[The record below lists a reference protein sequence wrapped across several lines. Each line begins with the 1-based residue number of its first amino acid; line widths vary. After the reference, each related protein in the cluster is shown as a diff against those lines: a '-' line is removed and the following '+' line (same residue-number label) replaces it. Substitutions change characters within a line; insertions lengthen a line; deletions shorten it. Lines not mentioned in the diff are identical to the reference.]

1 MQGVYGFFCKFVP
14 MKKKWNLKN
23 KIRSLVLV
31 ALVGTSAALPAQE
44 KPENPFISPFDFPL
58 LLSGNFGELRA
69 NHFHGGVD
77 FKTQGVVGKPIRCI
91 ADGYISRVTVTP
103 GGYGKA
109 VYITHDNGYTSV
121 YGHLHQFMAD
131 VRQAVED
138 EQYKHERFAVDMTFG
153 PDEFPLKQGEVF
165 ALAGN
170 EGYSFGPHL
179 HMEIRRTDTGEYID
193 PLQFYADKVKD
204 TTAPRATHVML
215 YPQAGKGVVDGMQRK
230 KIIPLNGGQSPVSAW
245 GKIAAGIKAYDYM
258 DGTSNSYGVRSVKL
272 YVDSVEVFSSTLD
285 GFLPNENR
293 MINAWTDYEEY
304 ATRSSWFMRSQ
315 ILPGNTWRMLQADE
329 EGGVVTINEERPY
342 EFRYVLEDLYG
353 NRRTYWFTVMG
364 KEQDVPAVKKGQY
377 YLSWNQGNVVQQ
389 PGMELVIPKGML
401 YEDVDLNVRVKADS
415 LDISFD
421 YQLHDRPVPLHAAC
435 PLKIAV
441 RNYPVADMAKYYV
454 ARKYRGRKASA
465 GGRFE
470 DGYMHTNI
478 RELGTYSVAVDTV
491 APKIVPLNKPQWK
504 TGNIQFKIRD
514 AETGIKD
521 YKVYIDGKFALFK
534 FSSKNAKLTSMHP
547 SRIKRGVKHRMEVVI
562 TDHCGNEARE
572 EYQF

>member
-1 MQGVYGFFCKFVP
+1 MAALVSVP
-14 MKKKWNLKN
+14 M
-23 KIRSLVLV
+23 
-31 ALVGTSAALPAQE
+31 ALTAQE
-44 KPENPFISPFDFPL
+44 KSVNPFISPFDFPL

-103 GGYGKA
+103 GGYGQA

-121 YGHLHQFMAD
+121 HGHLHRFMAE
-131 VRQAVED
+131 VRQVVEAY
-138 EQYKHERFAVDMTFG
+138 QYEHETFAVDLKFES
-153 PDEFPLKQGEVF
+153 DRFPLKQGEVF

-179 HMEIRRTDTGEYID
+179 HMEIRKTDTEEYID
-193 PLQFYADKVKD
+193 PLQFYTDLLKD

-215 YPQAGKGVVDGMQRK
+215 YPQAGKGVVNGSSK
-230 KIIPLNGGQSPVSAW
+230 KKVMPLNGQQGTVTAW

-258 DGTSNSYGVRSVKL
+258 DGTSNNYGVRSVTL
-272 YVDSVEVFSSTLD
+272 FVDSVEVFRSTVD
-285 GFLPNENR
+285 GFLPDENR

-304 ATRSSWFMRSQ
+304 ATRNSWFMRSQ
-315 ILPGNTWRMLQADE
+315 ILPGNTWRMLQADD

-342 EFRYVLEDLYG
+342 RFCYVLEDLYG
-353 NRRTYWFTVMG
+353 NRHTYRFVVQG
-364 KEQDVPAVKKGQY
+364 KEQTIEPLHKGKHF
-377 YLSWNQGNVVQQ
+377 LKWNQGNVIQQ

-401 YEDVDLNVRVKADS
+401 YEDVDLNCRVIADA

-421 YQLHDRPVPLHAAC
+421 YQLHDKPVPLHGGC
-435 PLKIAV
+435 PLVIGV
-441 RNYPVADMAKYYV
+441 RNYPVADMSKYYV
-454 ARKYRGRKASA
+454 ARKYKGRKSSA
-465 GGRFE
+465 GGSFK
-470 DGYMHTNI
+470 DGYMHTTI

-491 APKIVPLNKPQWK
+491 APSVVPLNKPQWK

-521 YKVYIDGKFALFK
+521 YKVFIDGKFVLFK
-534 FSSKNAKLTSMHP
+534 FASKNATLSCMHP
-547 SRIKRGVKHRMEVVI
+547 NRIKRGMKHRMEVIV
-562 TDHCGNEARE
+562 TDYCGNVARE

>member
-1 MQGVYGFFCKFVP
+1 MAALVSVP
-14 MKKKWNLKN
+14 M
-23 KIRSLVLV
+23 
-31 ALVGTSAALPAQE
+31 ALTAQE
-44 KPENPFISPFDFPL
+44 KSVNPFISPFDFPL

-103 GGYGKA
+103 GGYGQA

-121 YGHLHQFMAD
+121 HGHLHRFMAE
-131 VRQAVED
+131 VQQVVEAY
-138 EQYKHERFAVDMTFG
+138 QYEHETFAVDLKFEAG
-153 PDEFPLKQGEVF
+153 RFPLKQGEVF

-179 HMEIRRTDTGEYID
+179 HMEIRKTDTEEYID
-193 PLQFYADKVKD
+193 PLQFYTDLLKD

-215 YPQAGKGVVDGMQRK
+215 YPQAGKGVVNGSSK
-230 KIIPLNGGQSPVSAW
+230 KKVMPLNGQQGTVTAW

-258 DGTSNSYGVRSVKL
+258 DGTSNNYGVRSVTL
-272 YVDSVEVFSSTLD
+272 FVDSVEVFRSTVD
-285 GFLPNENR
+285 GFLPDENR

-304 ATRSSWFMRSQ
+304 VIRNSWFMRSQ
-315 ILPGNTWRMLQADE
+315 ILPGNTWRMLQADD

-342 EFRYVLEDLYG
+342 RFCYVLEDLYG
-353 NRRTYWFTVMG
+353 NRHTYRFVVQG
-364 KEQDVPAVKKGQY
+364 KEQAIEPLHKGKHF
-377 YLSWNQGNVVQQ
+377 LKWNQGNVIQQ

-401 YEDVDLNVRVKADS
+401 YEDVDLNCRVIADA

-421 YQLHDRPVPLHAAC
+421 YQLHDKPVPLHGGC
-435 PLKIAV
+435 PLVIGV
-441 RNYPVADMAKYYV
+441 RNYPVADMSKYYV
-454 ARKYRGRKASA
+454 ARKYKGRKSSA
-465 GGRFE
+465 GGSFK
-470 DGYMHTNI
+470 DGYMHTTI

-491 APKIVPLNKPQWK
+491 APSVVPLNKPQWK

-521 YKVYIDGKFALFK
+521 YKVFIDGKFVLFK
-534 FSSKNAKLTSMHP
+534 FASKNATLSCMHP
-547 SRIKRGVKHRMEVVI
+547 NRIKRGMKHRMEVIV
-562 TDHCGNEARE
+562 TDYCGNVARE

>member
-1 MQGVYGFFCKFVP
+1 MN
-14 MKKKWNLKN
+14 KKWNLKN
-23 KIRSLVLV
+23 KIRSLVLASV
-31 ALVGTSAALPAQE
+31 MGVSVALPAQE

-103 GGYGKA
+103 GGYGQA

-121 YGHLHQFMAD
+121 HGHLHRFMTE
-131 VRQAVED
+131 VEQVV
-138 EQYKHERFAVDMTFG
+138 EAYQYEHETFAVDLTFG
-153 PDEFPLKQGEVF
+153 PEQFPLKQGDVF

-179 HMEIRRTDTGEYID
+179 HMELRRTDTGEYVD
-193 PLQFYADKVKD
+193 PLQFYTDKVKD
-204 TTAPRATHVML
+204 TTAPRATHVVL
-215 YPQAGKGVVDGMQRK
+215 YPQTGQGAVNGSAKKKVMALAGQ
-230 KIIPLNGGQSPVSAW
+230 QAPVTAW

-258 DGTSNSYGVRSVKL
+258 DGTSNNYGVRSVTL
-272 YVDSVEVFSSTLD
+272 LVDSVEVFRSTVD

-304 ATRSSWFMRSQ
+304 ATRGSWFMRSQ
-315 ILPGNTWRMLQADE
+315 VLPGNTWRMLQADE
-329 EGGVVTINEERPY
+329 EGGVVTINEDRPY

-353 NRRTYWFTVMG
+353 NRRSYQFTVQG
-364 KEQDVPAVKKGQY
+364 KEQPIEPLHKGRH
-377 YLSWNQGNVVQQ
+377 YLSWNRGNVVQQ

-401 YEDVDLNVRVKADS
+401 YEDVDLNCKVIADS
-415 LDISFD
+415 LGISFD
-421 YQLHDRPVPLHAAC
+421 YQLHDRPVPLHAGC
-435 PLKIAV
+435 KLMIGV
-441 RNYPVADMAKYYV
+441 RNYPITDMSKYYV
-454 ARKYRGRKASA
+454 VRKHKGRKASA
-465 GGRFE
+465 GGYFE
-470 DGYMHTNI
+470 EGFMHTDI
-478 RELGTYSVAVDTV
+478 RELGTYSVAIDTI
-491 APKIVPLNKPQWK
+491 APRIVPLNKPQWK

-514 AETGIKD
+514 AETGIQN

-534 FSSKNAKLTSMHP
+534 FSSKNAKLSCVHP
-547 SRIKRGVKHRMEVVI
+547 DRIKKGIRHRMEVII
-562 TDHCGNEARE
+562 TDRCGNVARE

>member
-1 MQGVYGFFCKFVP
+1 
-14 MKKKWNLKN
+14 MKRKWNLKN
-23 KIRSLVLV
+23 KIRSLVFASV
-31 ALVGTSAALPAQE
+31 MACPVALPAQE

-103 GGYGKA
+103 GGYGQA

-121 YGHLHQFMAD
+121 HGHLHRFMTE
-131 VRQAVED
+131 VEQVV
-138 EQYKHERFAVDMTFG
+138 EAYQYEHETFAVDLTFG
-153 PDEFPLKQGEVF
+153 PEQFPLKQGDVF

-179 HMEIRRTDTGEYID
+179 HMELRRTDTGEYVD
-193 PLQFYADKVKD
+193 PLQFYTDKVKD
-204 TTAPRATHVML
+204 TTAPRATHVVL
-215 YPQAGKGVVDGMQRK
+215 YPQTGQGAVNGSAKKKVMALAGQ
-230 KIIPLNGGQSPVSAW
+230 QAPVTAW

-258 DGTSNSYGVRSVKL
+258 DGTSNNYGVRSVTL
-272 YVDSVEVFSSTLD
+272 LVDSVEVFRSTVD

-304 ATRSSWFMRSQ
+304 ATRGSWFMRSQ
-315 ILPGNTWRMLQADE
+315 VLPGNTWRMLQADE

-342 EFRYVLEDLYG
+342 EFRYVVEDLYG
-353 NRRTYWFTVMG
+353 NRRSYQFTVQG
-364 KEQDVPAVKKGQY
+364 KEQPIEPLHKGRH
-377 YLSWNQGNVVQQ
+377 YLSWNRGNVVQQ

-401 YEDVDLNVRVKADS
+401 YEDVDLNCKVIADS
-415 LDISFD
+415 LGISFD
-421 YQLHDRPVPLHAAC
+421 YQLHDHPVPLHAGC
-435 PLKIAV
+435 KLMIGV
-441 RNYPVADMAKYYV
+441 RNYPITDMSKYYV
-454 ARKYRGRKASA
+454 VRKHKGRKASA
-465 GGRFE
+465 GGYFE
-470 DGYMHTNI
+470 EGFMHTDI
-478 RELGTYSVAVDTV
+478 RELGTYSVAIDTI
-491 APKIVPLNKPQWK
+491 APRIVPLNKPQWK

-514 AETGIKD
+514 AETGIQN

-534 FSSKNAKLTSMHP
+534 FSSKNAKLTSVYP
-547 SRIKRGVKHRMEVVI
+547 ARIKRGVKHTMEVVI
-562 TDHCGNEARE
+562 TDYCGNEARE